1 MNFCRFEEAGTALW
15 VGGVTP
21 LYGSTTPLTMYET
34 FFPKTKNKQ
43 KRKEIQKCSL
53 YQCSQH
59 TPEKKSGGTFQNVR
73 LKASARYKITI
84 VATTVHLSHGEG
96 RVGAGAENDRQ
107 KCQTDF
113 MGPISW
119 PISWALIG

>member
-1 MNFCRFEEAGTALW
+1 
-15 VGGVTP
+15 
-21 LYGSTTPLTMYET
+21 MYET

-59 TPEKKSGGTFQNVR
+59 TPEKKSGTFQNVR
-73 LKASARYKITI
+73 LKASARYKVGHGPRAITIAIII